1 MKLKDTKHI
10 HNMNPEWTMQIEK
23 ENEFQSNV
31 LAKVHTKIRLETNI
45 RAMPQP
51 RQNYRSRFTDPK
63 AKRYNEWRKVIR
75 DTLRVAWQE
84 KTTGM
89 IDTHI
94 KVSFEFG
101 AVPAAPPNAKRTK
114 SGEID
119 GRTIKSVMDY
129 DLNNLIKSTEDIM
142 NGIVYKDDN
151 IIREYGPCKAIDT
164 TEDYIRILIEDS
176 DGSNIFVPKP
186 NQVKPTN
193 LSI

>member
-1 MKLKDTKHI
+1 
-10 HNMNPEWTMQIEK
+10 MNPEWTLTVERD
-23 ENEFQSNV
+23 NEFQSV
-31 LAKVHTKIRLETNI
+31 KLVKVHTKIRLETNI
-45 RAMPQP
+45 RAIPQP

-75 DTLRVAWQE
+75 DTLRVEWQSG
-84 KTTGM
+84 TNGM

-101 AVPAAPPNAKRTK
+101 AVPAAPTDAKRTK

-119 GRTIKSVMDY
+119 GRSIKSVLDY

-142 NGIVYKDDN
+142 NGIVYKDDR

-176 DGSNIFVPKP
+176 DGANIFVPKP
-186 NQVKPTN
+186 NAVKPPDMP
-193 LSI
+193 I

>member
-1 MKLKDTKHI
+1 
-10 HNMNPEWTMQIEK
+10 MNPEWTLLVSKDHEYHSIG
-23 ENEFQSNV
+23 NV
-31 LAKVHTKIRLETNI
+31 RVRTKINLETNI

-51 RQNYRSRFTDPK
+51 RQNYKSRFTDPK

-75 DTLRVAWQE
+75 DTLRIAWQG

-101 AVPAAPPNAKRTK
+101 AIAAAPPNAKRTK

-142 NGIVYKDDN
+142 NGIVYKDDK

-164 TEDYIRILIEDS
+164 TADYIRIIIEDS

-186 NQVKPTN
+186 NAVKPTN

>member
-1 MKLKDTKHI
+1 
-10 HNMNPEWTMQIEK
+10 MNPEWTLLVKKDHDYVKQGL
-23 ENEFQSNV
+23 V
-31 LAKVHTKIRLETNI
+31 KIRTTITLETNI

-51 RQNYRSRFTDPK
+51 RQNYKSRFTDPK
-63 AKRYNEWRKVIR
+63 AKKYNEWRKVIR
-75 DTLRVAWQE
+75 DTLRLEWND
-84 KTTGM
+84 KTSGM

-94 KVSFEFG
+94 RVSFDFG
-101 AVPAAPPNAKRTK
+101 AVASAPPDARRTK

-119 GRTIKSVMDY
+119 GRAIKSVMDY

-142 NGIVYKDDN
+142 NGIVYKDDK

-164 TEDYIRILIEDS
+164 SEDYIRIVIEDS

-186 NQVKPTN
+186 NAVKPPE

>member
-1 MKLKDTKHI
+1 
-10 HNMNPEWTMQIEK
+10 MNPEWTLKVERDNK
-23 ENEFQSNV
+23 FQGQNLV
-31 LAKVHTKIRLETNI
+31 RVHTKIRLETNI

-51 RQNYRSRFTDPK
+51 RQNYKSRFTDPK

-75 DTLRVAWQE
+75 DTLRVEWQSRT
-84 KTTGM
+84 KGM
-89 IDTHI
+89 IDTDI

-101 AVPAAPPNAKRTK
+101 AVPAAPPDAKRTK

-119 GRTIKSVMDY
+119 GRSIKSVMDY

-142 NGIVYKDDN
+142 NGIVYKDDR

-164 TEDYIRILIEDS
+164 TEDYIRILIEDC
-176 DGSNIFVPKP
+176 DGSNIYVPKP
-186 NQVKPTN
+186 NDVKPSN

>member
-1 MKLKDTKHI
+1 
-10 HNMNPEWTMQIEK
+10 MNPEWTLLVKKDHDYVKQG
-23 ENEFQSNV
+23 V
-31 LAKVHTKIRLETNI
+31 VKVRTKISLETNI

-75 DTLRVAWQE
+75 DTLRLEWE
-84 KTTGM
+84 SKTSGM
-89 IDTHI
+89 ISSHI

-101 AVPAAPPNAKRTK
+101 AIAAAPPNAKRTK

-119 GRTIKSVMDY
+119 GRAIKSVLDY

-142 NGIVYKDDN
+142 NGIVYKDDK

-164 TEDYIRILIEDS
+164 SEDYIKILIEDS

-186 NQVKPTN
+186 NAVKPPE